1 MDNGNVL
8 QSMRFGGLAAA
19 TGVVLILVGCGTA
32 TQTSGSAAS
41 ALPGTP
47 SADASVTVS
56 ATPAATS
63 ASTPAATQVSA
74 AEGAIMMVVADE
86 LRLRGEPGIE
96 GAVVGALARGTVVRA
111 IDGPVEAEGFRWYDV
126 VDVTSHHG
134 WAADG
139 DGIDPWLSPIES
151 VADAGTLLSFGS
163 ACDVTG
169 PFNAPSTVVLDD
181 GRVILRGSDYGSW
194 SVRRLSAAGMA
205 HLQANVMSSPYLQQS
220 AEYQPVP
227 QAGAEPPGHGLCVF
241 TFSAGTETEPIVV
254 TSVGWFGEQEESA
267 FYEPSP
273 ERKALDAI
281 ARNLMVI
288 DSVLGESMWEPAA
301 WLPFVAEEYVL
312 WAGPGVGPTPDGV
325 PIVAPDALP
334 FGDLDDFG
342 DPAQGGRCGSV
353 TREEAFE
360 LARVLNDAAG
370 AAEAQLNAANFLAF
384 ESNGAWTQLVLVPR
398 TPSYELSCD
407 EFGF

>member
-8 QSMRFGGLAAA
+8 QSMRFGSLAAV
-19 TGVVLILVGCGTA
+19 TGVILVLAGCGTA
-32 TQTSGSAAS
+32 TQPSGSAAS
-41 ALPGTP
+41 ALPETP

-63 ASTPAATQVSA
+63 ADATPAATEVPA
-74 AEGAIMMVVADE
+74 GEGAVVMVVADE
-86 LRLRGEPGIE
+86 LRLRAEPGIE
-96 GAVVGALARGTVVRA
+96 GAVVGELSRGTVVRA
-111 IDGPVEAEGFRWYDV
+111 TDGPVEAGGFRWYEV
-126 VDVTSHHG
+126 VDVSDHQG

-139 DGIDPWLSPIES
+139 DGTDPWLAPIES
-151 VADAGTLLSFGS
+151 VVDAGTLLAFGS

-205 HLQANVMSSPYLQQS
+205 HLQANVMSSPHLQQS
-220 AEYQPVP
+220 DEYQPVP
-227 QAGAEPPGHGLCVF
+227 LAGAEPPGHGLCVF
-241 TFSAGTETEPIVV
+241 TFSAGTGTEPIVV
-254 TSVGWFGEQEESA
+254 TSVGWFGEQEEST

-288 DSVLGESMWEPAA
+288 DSVLGESMWEPAG

-312 WAGPGVGPTPDGV
+312 WAGPGVGRPRTACRSSPLTPC
-325 PIVAPDALP
+325 P
-334 FGDLDDFG
+334 
-342 DPAQGGRCGSV
+342 SV
-353 TREEAFE
+353 TSVTSVIPP
-360 LARVLNDAAG
+360 RVGAAG
-370 AAEAQLNAANFLAF
+370 R
-384 ESNGAWTQLVLVPR
+384 SPGR
-398 TPSYELSCD
+398 RPSSWRAC
-407 EFGF
+407 